1 MEIIHI
7 VSKFLREMLEDKLQA
22 GAKSLFSFPLERP
35 LHGCVLL
42 LAGLNQ
48 RKGLCVLLQQK
59 ALNGHGQK
67 QLLLSASVAICF
79 SSCFFPM
86 MLLMWLAV
94 SSRSKKKS
102 WQMREGR
109 D

>member
-59 ALNGHGQK
+59 ALNGVTEWSEAVVAFSKRGH
-67 QLLLSASVAICF
+67 LLLF
-79 SSCFFPM
+79 
-86 MLLMWLAV
+86 MLLSYDAFNV
-94 SSRSKKKS
+94 VGSVV
-102 WQMREGR
+102 
-109 D
+109 